1 MTVKQMWRA
10 FLKVAP
16 EAALQELEAW
26 CYSGKDADQL
36 AELTVRGIKTAT
48 SSAYPMYIAT
58 GEPLPRA
65 NSYSVLTGSDGEAVC
80 VLYTSKVYVVPFCDV
95 TEEHAWREGEGDR
108 SLACWRN
115 VHKAV
120 FTAAL
125 AEAGL
130 PFSDDMGVVC
140 EEFSRVF
147 PVLS

>member
-1 MTVKQMWRA
+1 MTVKQMWKA

-16 EAALQELEAW
+16 EAAHQELESW
-26 CYSGKDADQL
+26 CYSGKDADKL
-36 AELTVRGIKTAT
+36 AELTVRGVKTAT

-58 GEPLPRA
+58 GEPLPQA
-65 NSYSVLTGSDGEAVC
+65 DSYSVLTGTNGKAVC
-80 VLYTSKVYVVPFCDV
+80 VPFCDV

-108 SLACWRN
+108 SLAYWRN

-120 FTAAL
+120 FTTAL